1 MKSILIPGLSSLL
14 LVFAAGAATAALAS
28 EPAARTVEAAL
39 PVIQP
44 MPEEIVVTGTLVANE
59 WVRISPEIAGTV
71 KSLPF
76 EEGGHISKGDLILE
90 LDDALL
96 AAQLRQAQASFDLAK
111 LRHDRDRE
119 LVKRKSISQAV
130 FDESAAELNERQA
143 ALEVSQVRLDKTR
156 IRAPFDGYISLR
168 DTSVGAYV
176 TPGEHLLILVDDS
189 VLKLDFR
196 VPERIAGAVKPGT
209 RVTFQIQSDGNGH
222 DYQATVRATQPAIT
236 PNSRTL
242 LARASYANDQ
252 RKILSGSFAMVK
264 LTLSQAD
271 PVATIPEQALTGSAH
286 GYRIFVVE
294 DGMAIQRDVTVGVRR
309 DGRVA
314 IMSGLAADE
323 PVIIAGQQL
332 VREGSPVNVVMTR
345 N

>member
-1 MKSILIPGLSSLL
+1 MKSLSVHGLASLL
-14 LVFAAGAATAALAS
+14 LFVVAGTTTPTFAI

-76 EEGGHISKGDLILE
+76 EEGGHITKGDLILE

-176 TPGEHLLILVDDS
+176 TPGEDLLILVDDA

-196 VPERIAGAVKPGT
+196 VPERIAGAVNPGT
-209 RVTFQIQSDGNGH
+209 HVSFHIQSDGNGR

-242 LARASYANDQ
+242 LARASYANDE
-252 RKILSGSFAMVK
+252 REILAGSFATVK
-264 LTLSQAD
+264 LTLTEAD
-271 PVATIPEQALTGSAH
+271 PVPTIPQQALTGSAQ

-294 DGMAIQRDVTVGVRR
+294 DGVAIQRDVTVGVRR

-314 IMSGLAADE
+314 VTSGLEPGE

-332 VREGSPVNVVMTR
+332 VRDGSPVIVVMAR
-345 N
+345 D